1 MPTRRRTKSGS
12 GVKSSARKVKTSSAR
27 GLAVLSAKDRARFS
41 AIRQDLDVKLKP
53 VTDAV
58 RDSQCLTR
66 EDYAIR
72 INARD

>member
-1 MPTRRRTKSGS
+1 MPRQSQTKSR
-12 GVKSSARKVKTSSAR
+12 GVKSNARTARTSPRRRMS
-27 GLAVLSAKDRARFS
+27 VLNQRDRTKFDTVR
-41 AIRQDLDVKLKP
+41 RDLDDKLKP